1 MWGSRWSGIALVV
14 NKAEAQH
21 KEVAR
26 PQCHTHTE
34 KIGVP
39 GACSMLGGVEKSIF
53 GKIVYRLA
61 KGPLSGG
68 DRVVTARV
76 EICYHAHW
84 GFHVHVA
91 VESHGDERS
100 RAQAKNATISKGKTK
115 KTHTI
120 TSLQNRDEPL
130 GSCVVCGSGPNPV
143 IGRWRVPLPSPPDL
157 T

>member
-68 DRVVTARV
+68 DRVVM
-76 EICYHAHW
+76 
-84 GFHVHVA
+84 G
-91 VESHGDERS
+91 
-100 RAQAKNATISKGKTK
+100 
-115 KTHTI
+115 
-120 TSLQNRDEPL
+120 
-130 GSCVVCGSGPNPV
+130 
-143 IGRWRVPLPSPPDL
+143 
-157 T
+157 